1 MKLQILIYNTYF
13 YLFICKKLNLI
24 YNNLEFIKKN
34 IYFEMKIQSNPMN
47 NLREKYFYFFI
58 LLFSLIFQKSAL
70 AQADSTALKAD
81 SLKRVEAT
89 KEEEPAEEKAPN
101 WEKSLSFGLNV
112 SHTLNINAPSSGSP
126 KSGFGSSNNIG
137 FTLNYIKETSK
148 FKMQNDASWTFA
160 FYKAKKASP
169 TQNTSDIV
177 NFNHDFALAF
187 KKGGDWNVNI
197 IMNEETSGFNIYD
210 ENYLRDYNQL
220 GAIQRFLNPYTVTI
234 NPGIKYQP
242 TKQFGISLSP
252 YAIQL
257 RGVMDQTIADK
268 DLHFQ
273 DIDDRIKA
281 DGHYKTSFS
290 KTLGASTNIWYKL
303 KVKKF
308 LSLDYKLFLSSNYF
322 ENILKNGQMKGQFK
336 TDINLFKGLLL
347 THIGNL
353 KGNFANNP
361 LKPFYNQVVLLGY
374 SLNL

>member
-1 MKLQILIYNTYF
+1 MELIQKNTYF
-13 YLFICKKLNLI
+13 EAKFQSKPTKNLYTNYLSFCI
-24 YNNLEFIKKN
+24 
-34 IYFEMKIQSNPMN
+34 
-47 NLREKYFYFFI
+47 FI
-58 LLFSLIFQKSAL
+58 LSLFSKITIQ

-81 SLKRVEAT
+81 SLKRIEAP
-89 KEEEPAEEKAPN
+89 KVEEPAEEKVPN
-101 WEKSLSFGLNV
+101 WEKSLSLGLNI

-137 FTLNYIKETSK
+137 LTFNYIKEASK

-197 IMNEETSGFNIYD
+197 IMNEETSGFNLYD
-210 ENYLRDYNQL
+210 QNYLKDYNQL
-220 GAIQRFLNPYTVTI
+220 SAIQRFLNPFTVTI

-252 YAIQL
+252 YAVQI
-257 RGVMDQTIADK
+257 RGVMDQAIADK

-273 DIDDRIKA
+273 DIDDRIKP

-353 KGNFANNP
+353 KGDFAKKP

-374 SLNL
+374 KLNL